1 MLTCDSSEFLEGWH
15 TNSLALRL
23 LVVPQ
28 KRRKALQRGSVKNS
42 LGRDANQHFFPKQ
55 NLQQLFRAGLL
66 DSQLRKNL
74 FRQGRRQTG
83 FCERLLDLLCGTL
96 FFERQGDSRAG
107 FLYELRVQY
116 QFFLLHER
124 FKRGPERFWPHALSE
139 GTMRGSSAT
148 IRTCL
153 VRVSFSAAARTSL
166 SSHSVRATISRKGT
180 PRMLRSAS
188 ATRISSRAPF
198 SNVSR

>member
-83 FCERLLDLLCGTL
+83 FCERLLDLLFGTL

-139 GTMRGSSAT
+139 ADSQLFSRDAGQERVL
-148 IRTCL
+148 L
-153 VRVSFSAAARTSL
+153 VEALHTSQQFFAN
-166 SSHSVRATISRKGT
+166 VGKGVFGEHNERFERDDT
-180 PRMLRSAS
+180 DLLCQS
-188 ATRISSRAPF
+188 
-198 SNVSR
+198 